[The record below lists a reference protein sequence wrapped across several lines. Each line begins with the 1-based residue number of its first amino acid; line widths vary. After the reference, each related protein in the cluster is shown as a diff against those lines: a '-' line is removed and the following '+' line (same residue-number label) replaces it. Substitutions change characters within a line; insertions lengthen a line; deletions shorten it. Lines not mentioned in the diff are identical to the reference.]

1 MTCCDTDI
9 KIIYIDY
16 SFENITLKRLFFKR
30 RRKITKNNC
39 NQVKNLH
46 KRNFNLQNTS

>member
-16 SFENITLKRLFFKR
+16 SFENITLKRLYFLKEEE
-30 RRKITKNNC
+30 K
-39 NQVKNLH
+39 
-46 KRNFNLQNTS
+46 